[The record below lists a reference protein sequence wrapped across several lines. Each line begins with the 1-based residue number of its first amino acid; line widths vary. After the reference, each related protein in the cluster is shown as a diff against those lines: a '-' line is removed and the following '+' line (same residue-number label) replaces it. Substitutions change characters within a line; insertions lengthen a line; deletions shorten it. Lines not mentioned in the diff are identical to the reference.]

1 MKLMTPCLPVLF
13 ALACAATAHA
23 QETTDYTLNDGQVHF
38 HVPAGW
44 NAIMEKHDGDP
55 QAIAFQVPDPAAH
68 GSEDSATVTVKTRQ
82 LKGTATFTQT
92 VQEEFDRAKSQGGYA
107 NDPSATDAS
116 AHQYFVVRGKTK
128 YLVRDS
134 FFLTGNL
141 VAHVRCQ
148 RPLLDKTSAAWN
160 SDFDNACNHVAASLR
175 Q

>member
-1 MKLMTPCLPVLF
+1 MKPIRCLPILF
-13 ALACAATAHA
+13 ALVCAAGVHA
-23 QETTDYTLNDGQVHF
+23 QDTRDYTLNDGHVHF

-44 NAIMEKHDGDP
+44 AAIMEKHDGNP
-55 QAIAFQVPDPAAH
+55 QAIAFEVPDPSAK

-82 LKGTATFTQT
+82 LSGATTFTQA
-92 VQEEFDRAKSQGGYA
+92 VQEEFDRAKAQTGYA
-107 NDPSATDAS
+107 SDPSATDAS

-134 FFLTGNL
+134 FLLSGTV

-148 RPLLDKTSAAWN
+148 RPLLDKTPSAWN
-160 SDFDNACNHVAASLR
+160 SDFDNACNRVVASLK